1 MNIRTMK
8 KLEKL
13 GYDKDWLT
21 VVKREWK
28 PKKNGFYEITITD
41 IQNIS
46 DDPRSGV
53 FIETTTFCNDYD
65 LSVILYYFE
74 GNAYV
79 LTDMTTMESIGSGM
93 LDDSVFDVMSDHT
106 GERWDMFNSEEIEV
120 ERGIRQVRNE
130 SIINRLTRENLEL
143 ELEIAKL
150 RLKLKKYQKLEE

>member
-21 VVKREWK
+21 VIKREWK

-41 IQNIS
+41 IQNI
-46 DDPRSGV
+46 DEDPRAGI
-53 FIETTTFCNDYD
+53 FIETTTFCDDYD

-74 GNAYV
+74 GNAYI
-79 LTDMTTMESIGSGM
+79 LTDMTTMKSIGKGI
-93 LDDSVFDVMSDHT
+93 LDDSIFDVMSDHT
-106 GERWDMFNSEEIEV
+106 GERWDMFSSEEIEV
-120 ERGIRQVRNE
+120 ERGIKKARNE
-130 SIINRLTRENLEL
+130 SIIDRLTRENIEL

-150 RLKLKKYQKLEE
+150 RLQLSKKEEK